1 MLMQVS
7 ATLSSCFPEGDFM
20 AVMWPRTLPQWVLQD
35 PRRGAECDVYS
46 RLGQVLDD
54 SWSVYYSRPWWGIS
68 RTGGEIDGEADFVV
82 AHPAKGVLFLEVKG
96 GLVSHDPKT
105 SRWTSRDRF
114 GVTHGIKD
122 PVQQAM
128 KSKHELLKKFR
139 TMASWPTERVRLR
152 HGVILPDCEP
162 KAKEPVGSYE
172 QQLFCFSTQLRDRLA
187 EWIADRLDSHADDG
201 RDIEVGPGK
210 TGIAAID
217 STIAAP
223 ARLVVPLHRELSADI
238 SQQDALLTGAQMQAV
253 VSIDSL
259 PRVVA
264 EGGAGTG
271 KTVVACEL
279 AARYAEG
286 GRSTLLCCL
295 SEALAASLRRRI
307 GDRPGLVVM
316 TLSEMRVAASDRR
329 LDRFE
334 AVIVDEGQ
342 DVDWTDWDMIEACL
356 IDGGL
361 LRVLFDSNQ
370 AVYRAR
376 DDLETRLQAKGI
388 CLQLNLRNTKHI
400 AAVTDPLYRG
410 PLIVC
415 TGPEGRP
422 ARLFNMGDAQEAQAQ
437 ALALVR
443 ELVEGH
449 SLAPRDVTLLVPDS
463 KTASAMKAKLLTAR
477 MPVTDAASPAQSA
490 VVVETIARFKGLESV
505 AVVILADRLCANN
518 TELSYVA
525 VSRAR
530 GLLLVVG
537 PVADTELG
545 RALLAGHAEAVPAGN
560 PAAVRSG

>member
-1 MLMQVS
+1 
-7 ATLSSCFPEGDFM
+7 M

-35 PRRGAECDVYS
+35 PRRGAECDVYR

-139 TMASWPTERVRLR
+139 TVASWPSERVRLR

-162 KAKEPVGSYE
+162 KAKERVGGYE
-172 QQLFCFSTQLRDRLA
+172 QDLFCFSTGLRDRLA
-187 EWIADRLDSHADDG
+187 NWISARLDSHVEDG

-210 TGIAAID
+210 AGIAAID
-217 STIAAP
+217 NTIAAP

-253 VSIDSL
+253 VFIDSL

-279 AARYAEG
+279 AARYVRG

-307 GDRPGLVVM
+307 GEQPGLVVM
-316 TLSEMRVAASDRR
+316 TLSEMRAATSDRS
-329 LDRFE
+329 LDRFG

-342 DVDWTDWDMIEACL
+342 DVDWTDWDMIDACVH
-356 IDGGL
+356 DNGL

-376 DDLETRLQAKGI
+376 ADLETRLQAKGI
-388 CLQLNLRNTKHI
+388 CLQLNLRNTKRI

-410 PLIVC
+410 PLVIC
-415 TGPEGRP
+415 AGAEGRHP
-422 ARLFNMGDAQEAQAQ
+422 RLFNLSGAAAQTRAV
-437 ALALVR
+437 ALVR
-443 ELVEGH
+443 ELVESH
-449 SLAPRDVTLLVPDS
+449 SLAPRDVTVLVPDA
-463 KTASAMKAKLLTAR
+463 KVASEMRAKLLTVRLKA
-477 MPVTDAASPAQSA
+477 TDAVCSAQGA
-490 VVVETIARFKGLESV
+490 VVVETVARFKGLESL
-505 AVVILADRLCANN
+505 AVVVVADRLCANN
-518 TELSYVA
+518 LEQSYIA

-530 GLLLVVG
+530 ALLLVVG
-537 PVADTELG
+537 PIADSQLG
-545 RALLAGHAEAVPAGN
+545 RALLAGHAELVSDGSA
-560 PAAVRSG
+560 AAVRAG